1 MTDTKQPEALRLA
14 DELLF
19 AGRFAYES
27 EDVAARRRINR
38 NSQAAAE
45 LRRLHE
51 ENKSLLAANRDST
64 NHFDALMSDHKK
76 LHKVNVE
83 LLAAL
88 KVLVENGGIGSED
101 MFDDAREAIAK
112 AEGSGN
118 V

>member
-19 AGRFAYES
+19 AGRFAHES

-51 ENKSLLAANRDST
+51 VNAGLL
-64 NHFDALMSDHKK
+64 
-76 LHKVNVE
+76 E
-83 LLAAL
+83 AL
-88 KVLVENGGIGSED
+88 KMCIDNPWREGTTQYDEVIQNCKAVL
-101 MFDDAREAIAK
+101 AK
-112 AEGSGN
+112 AEDTK
-118 V
+118 